1 MQLMQDVISEDV
13 IGLTGQ
19 NLTKDEL
26 LVLVGLANGDSPNKI
41 GASLNA
47 DALAMRHIE
56 ASIKAKLG
64 AKTQPNMIA
73 RGFTLGVLV
82 PRALCLLLSVLCA
95 TEHTS
100 DTNRNQTRRPRNSS
114 ESRLTRSS
122 NSNSKMASGSNG
134 ESECAI
140 DAGYFYL
147 SRCIA

>member
-1 MQLMQDVISEDV
+1 MQLIQDVIGEDV

-100 DTNRNQTRRPRNSS
+100 DTNRNPTRRPRNTS

-122 NSNSKMASGSNG
+122 NTKMAGGSNG

-140 DAGYFYL
+140 DAGYFYF

>member
-1 MQLMQDVISEDV
+1 MQLIQDVIGEDV
-13 IGLTGQ
+13 VGLTGQ

-73 RGFTLGVLV
+73 RGFTLGVLI

-95 TEHTS
+95 TEHTDDS
-100 DTNRNQTRRPRNSS
+100 NRNQTRRNSRTTPASRIARNTTS
-114 ESRLTRSS
+114 RSS
-122 NSNSKMASGSNG
+122 SSPDN
-134 ESECAI
+134 
-140 DAGYFYL
+140 YL
-147 SRCIA
+147 DVSLTTPYAQPAYSIS

>member
-1 MQLMQDVISEDV
+1 MQLIQDVIGEDV
-13 IGLTGQ
+13 VGLTGQ

-73 RGFTLGVLV
+73 RGFTLGVLI

-95 TEHTS
+95 TEHTDDS
-100 DTNRNQTRRPRNSS
+100 NRNQTRRNSRTTPA
-114 ESRLTRSS
+114 SRLARNTISRSS
-122 NSNSKMASGSNG
+122 SSPDN
-134 ESECAI
+134 
-140 DAGYFYL
+140 YL
-147 SRCIA
+147 DVSLTTPYAQPAHSIA

>member
-1 MQLMQDVISEDV
+1 MQLIQDVIGEDV
-13 IGLTGQ
+13 VGLTGQ

-73 RGFTLGVLV
+73 RGFTLGVLI

-95 TEHTS
+95 TEHTDDS
-100 DTNRNQTRRPRNSS
+100 NRNQTRRNSRTTPA
-114 ESRLTRSS
+114 SRLARNTTSRSS
-122 NSNSKMASGSNG
+122 SSPDN
-134 ESECAI
+134 
-140 DAGYFYL
+140 YL
-147 SRCIA
+147 DVSLTTPYAQPAYSIS